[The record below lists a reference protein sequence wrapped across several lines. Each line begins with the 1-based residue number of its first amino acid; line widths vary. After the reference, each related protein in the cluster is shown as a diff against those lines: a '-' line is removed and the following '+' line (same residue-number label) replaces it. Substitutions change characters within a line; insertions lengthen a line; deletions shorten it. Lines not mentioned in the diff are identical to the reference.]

1 MIAAANFEFDP
12 RDRVTQTAFNV
23 APELLNVAL
32 AHPLRRAVAMA
43 IDLLLLAVLATV
55 TSNTAAGALLL
66 ALLAGIAFFVV
77 VTRRPGRGIVRRT
90 TRSVLAA
97 LGSAT
102 VFFLVLAAWGL
113 GSLSKDSTVSVPVGA
128 GQTREFKLGELVG
141 AAQMLGPE
149 VEALANARSDGQ
161 RAAAAAAIVERLSLL
176 GFEPAEMEA
185 FLRRMEA
192 DREVDPAVARAFQ
205 AAIAA
210 VDTLPRARE
219 APADSLVL
227 LYAKALQAGDTASA
241 VALRGRVVEA
251 LAGAE
256 ISNLRARIERL
267 ERRNEGVRRQL
278 AEARAG
284 VGFWRTAKS
293 IADDLGLGF
302 TWSAVYFTLFLALG
316 GGRTPG
322 KWLLGIRVVRLDG
335 RPIGGWGAFGRFGGY
350 AAGIATGLLGFL
362 QILWDSNRQG
372 VHDKIAST
380 VVIRTG
386 AGGAHIRL

>member
-1 MIAAANFEFDP
+1 M
-12 RDRVTQTAFNV
+12 
-23 APELLNVAL
+23 
-32 AHPLRRAVAMA
+32 
-43 IDLLLLAVLATV
+43 
-55 TSNTAAGALLL
+55 
-66 ALLAGIAFFVV
+66 
-77 VTRRPGRGIVRRT
+77 
-90 TRSVLAA
+90 
-97 LGSAT
+97 
-102 VFFLVLAAWGL
+102 
-113 GSLSKDSTVSVPVGA
+113 
-128 GQTREFKLGELVG
+128 
-141 AAQMLGPE
+141 
-149 VEALANARSDGQ
+149 
-161 RAAAAAAIVERLSLL
+161 
-176 GFEPAEMEA
+176 
-185 FLRRMEA
+185 
-192 DREVDPAVARAFQ
+192 
-205 AAIAA
+205 
-210 VDTLPRARE
+210 
-219 APADSLVL
+219 
-227 LYAKALQAGDTASA
+227 
-241 VALRGRVVEA
+241 VEA